1 MCLNAGTELRLFNQV
16 LDPCLALSR
25 QDILTKTQ
33 ESKRTEAAD
42 SRNLYLAKEGVIVAG
57 TTAAEGVSVS
67 DMAKRHHLER
77 VKNQMLKNLNRFMSK
92 ERLTVH
98 NIPDNFDSI
107 KLRKVVESHTKLKV
121 RTNDFLVNNLPTV
134 FHLSQPK
141 ECRVMRENK
150 PSIGQPLGASKGF
163 GFLSFKNH
171 ETALL
176 CLRKLNN
183 NPNAFGKNTVSI
195 SIRNCVFTQN
205 EMLKIEFPKQRP
217 IVGFSI
223 EDKAVHNIKQK
234 RLEMSKAKNPTYGVK
249 TEKKVKKSKQKDS
262 KELQPGSKKPSE
274 KKLTKMT
281 ANTNTVVDSFAG
293 LTAEQG
299 PDVRAR
305 PKWKLN
311 EEAQLHKTDVKSM
324 KRDQK
329 TLRETKMLNQEK
341 RQVDR
346 TKNKRKGNVV
356 DNFSFMVDK
365 YKRLIDSSNDGPI
378 KRVKKSKWY
387 TD

>member
-1 MCLNAGTELRLFNQV
+1 MLGAQQTRH
-16 LDPCLALSR
+16 
-25 QDILTKTQ
+25 LTKTQ

-262 KELQPGSKKPSE
+262 KELQPVSKKPSE